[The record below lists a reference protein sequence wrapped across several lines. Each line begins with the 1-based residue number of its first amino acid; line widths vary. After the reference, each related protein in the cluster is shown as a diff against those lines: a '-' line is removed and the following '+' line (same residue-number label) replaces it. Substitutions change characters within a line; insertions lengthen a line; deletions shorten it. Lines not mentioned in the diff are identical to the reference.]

1 MNTKFLF
8 KTIYPD
14 NEIELLIC
22 TLPDYIQEFNRLN
35 KIHNNKIKFKIV
47 TNKKLLEIVDLN
59 INDCFQ
65 VNNLTKEELSSI
77 SF

>member
-14 NEIELLIC
+14 NEIELSVN

-47 TNKKLLEIVDLN
+47 TNKKMLEIVDLN

-65 VNNLTKEELSSI
+65 VNELTKEELSYI

>member
-14 NEIELLIC
+14 NEIELSIC
-22 TLPDYIQEFNRLN
+22 TLPDYVQEFNRLN

-65 VNNLTKEELSSI
+65 VNELTKEEISSI
-77 SF
+77 PF